1 MTPKAMPTPSPCH
14 SLCPACNQPTKPG
27 SGGKRVCNMHGIV
40 ESCCDGDQAMEWTQP
55 APTATVVAQCAAH
68 TPASLTTK

>member
-1 MTPKAMPTPSPCH
+1 MTPKAMPTSPRCH

-40 ESCCDGDQAMEWTQP
+40 ESCCDGDQAMQWTQDTQTPDAVAP
-55 APTATVVAQCAAH
+55 ASPGSAV
-68 TPASLTTK
+68 SLTTK